1 MNKFYINFFVVL
13 ISLTISIFTL
23 SQARNGTFVNR
34 GLDSLEN
41 TTSNTVLVDE
51 PTNQEQKQTEVNNI
65 DTRSTRNIVKSVV
78 YIEVTSCP
86 GDGISD
92 YSAAGSGSNIDQR
105 GLILTNY
112 HVIEGCRGDIYIG
125 VTSSPD
131 QDPELKYIAELVTFD
146 RDLDLA
152 VLNITKSIPG
162 NSNFTGNDLAYL
174 TIGNSDFTS
183 LGDDIDVWGYPGSR
197 GDDTGQS
204 RINITKGTVS
214 GIDSYKGYRRG
225 WIISDV
231 NLTWGNSGGA
241 ALNNDNELIG
251 IPTEGRGVGEGAGV
265 LGALRPVN
273 LALDLIEDARD
284 ITGKK

>member
-1 MNKFYINFFVVL
+1 M
-13 ISLTISIFTL
+13 

-34 GLDSLEN
+34 GIESLEDA
-41 TTSNTVLVDE
+41 TSNTVLIDE
-51 PTNQEQKQTEVNNI
+51 PTNQEQKQTEVNII
-65 DTRSTRNIVKSVV
+65 DTRSTRNIVNSVV
-78 YIEVTSCP
+78 YIEIASCP
-86 GDGISD
+86 SDGISD
-92 YSAAGSGSNIDQR
+92 YISTGSGSNIDQR

-125 VTSSPD
+125 VTNSPD
-131 QDPELKYIAELVTFD
+131 QDPKLKYIAEVVTFD

-174 TIGNSDFTS
+174 AIGNSDFTS

-197 GDDTGQS
+197 GDNTGQS

-214 GIDSYKGYRRG
+214 GIDSYKGFRRG

-231 NLTWGNSGGA
+231 NITWGNSGGA
-241 ALNNDNELIG
+241 ALNSDKELIG
-251 IPTEGRGVGEGAGV
+251 IPTEGRGVGMGAGV

-273 LALDLIEDARD
+273 LALDLIEDARN

>member
-1 MNKFYINFFVVL
+1 MNKLYINLSVIL
-13 ISLTISIFTL
+13 ISLTLSIFTL
-23 SQARNGTFVNR
+23 SQARNGTLVNR
-34 GLDSLEN
+34 GLESLDN
-41 TTSNTVLVDE
+41 TTSNSVLVDE
-51 PTNQEQKQTEVNNI
+51 PTNENQTEINNI
-65 DTRSTRNIVKSVV
+65 DTRSTRNVVNSVV
-78 YIEVTSCP
+78 YIEATLCP
-86 GDGISD
+86 GGGISD
-92 YSAAGSGSNIDQR
+92 YVYMGSGSNIDKR

-112 HVIEGCRGDIYIG
+112 HVLEGCRGDIYIG
-125 VTSSPD
+125 VTNSPD
-131 QDPELKYIAELVTFD
+131 QDPELKFIAELTTFD

-162 NSNFTGNDLAYL
+162 NSNFNGNDLPYL

-183 LGDDIDVWGYPGSR
+183 LGDDINVWGYPGSR

-204 RINITKGTVS
+204 RINISKGTVS
-214 GIDSYKGYRRG
+214 GIDSYKGFRRG

-231 NLTWGNSGGA
+231 NITWGNSGGA
-241 ALNNDNELIG
+241 ALNKDNELIG

-273 LALDLIEDARD
+273 LALDLIEDARN

>member
-1 MNKFYINFFVVL
+1 MNKLYINFLVIAFSL
-13 ISLTISIFTL
+13 ILSIFTL
-23 SQARNGTFVNR
+23 SQARNGTLVNR
-34 GLDSLEN
+34 GIDSLEN
-41 TTSNTVLVDE
+41 TTSNTVLVNE
-51 PTNQEQKQTEVNNI
+51 TTNQEQQQIEVNII
-65 DTRSTRNIVKSVV
+65 DTKSTRNIVNSVV

-92 YSAAGSGSNIDQR
+92 YIAAGSGSNIDQR

-152 VLNITKSIPG
+152 VLNITKTIPG
-162 NSNFTGNDLAYL
+162 KSNFTGNDLAYL

>member
-1 MNKFYINFFVVL
+1 M
-13 ISLTISIFTL
+13 

-34 GLDSLEN
+34 GIESLEN
-41 TTSNTVLVDE
+41 TTSNTVLADE
-51 PTNQEQKQTEVNNI
+51 PTNQEQKQTEVNII
-65 DTRSTRNIVKSVV
+65 DTRSTRNIVNSVV
-78 YIEVTSCP
+78 YIEITSCP

-92 YSAAGSGSNIDQR
+92 YIATGSGSNIDQR

-125 VTSSPD
+125 VTNSPD
-131 QDPELKYIAELVTFD
+131 QDPKLKYIAEVVTFD

-174 TIGNSDFTS
+174 SIGNSDFTS

-197 GDDTGQS
+197 GDNTGQS

-214 GIDSYKGYRRG
+214 GIDSYKGFRRG

-251 IPTEGRGVGEGAGV
+251 IPTEGRGVGMGAGV

-273 LALDLIEDARD
+273 LALDLIEDARN

>member
-1 MNKFYINFFVVL
+1 VNKLYINFLVVS
-13 ISLTISIFTL
+13 ISLILSIFTL

-34 GLDSLEN
+34 GLESLEN
-41 TTSNTVLVDE
+41 ATSNTVSVDE
-51 PTNQEQKQTEVNNI
+51 PTNQEQKQTEVNII
-65 DTRSTRNIVKSVV
+65 DTRSTRNIVNSVV

-92 YSAAGSGSNIDQR
+92 YIAAGSGSNIDQR
-105 GLILTNY
+105 GLVLTNY

-131 QDPELKYIAELVTFD
+131 QDPELKYIAEVVTFD

-174 TIGNSDFTS
+174 SIGNSDFTS

-197 GDDTGQS
+197 GDNTGQS

-251 IPTEGRGVGEGAGV
+251 IPTEGRGVGMGAGV

-273 LALDLIEDARD
+273 LALDLIEDARN

>member
-1 MNKFYINFFVVL
+1 MNKLYINFLVVS
-13 ISLTISIFTL
+13 ISLILSIFTL

-34 GLDSLEN
+34 GLESLEN
-41 TTSNTVLVDE
+41 ATSNTVSVDE
-51 PTNQEQKQTEVNNI
+51 PTNQEQKQTEVNII
-65 DTRSTRNIVKSVV
+65 DTRSTRNIVNSVV

-92 YSAAGSGSNIDQR
+92 YIAAGSGSNIDQR
-105 GLILTNY
+105 GLVLTNY

-131 QDPELKYIAELVTFD
+131 QDPELKYIAEVVTFD

-174 TIGNSDFTS
+174 SIGNSDFTS

-197 GDDTGQS
+197 GDNTGQS

-251 IPTEGRGVGEGAGV
+251 IPTEGRGVGMGAGV

-273 LALDLIEDARD
+273 LALDLIEDARN

>member
-1 MNKFYINFFVVL
+1 MNKLYINFLVIS
-13 ISLTISIFTL
+13 ISLILSIFTL

-34 GLDSLEN
+34 GIESLEDA
-41 TTSNTVLVDE
+41 TSNTVLVDE
-51 PTNQEQKQTEVNNI
+51 PTNQEQKQTEVNII
-65 DTRSTRNIVKSVV
+65 DTRSTRNIVNSVV
-78 YIEVTSCP
+78 YIEITSCP

-92 YSAAGSGSNIDQR
+92 YIATGSGSNIDQR

-125 VTSSPD
+125 VTNSPD
-131 QDPELKYIAELVTFD
+131 QDPKLKYIAEVVTFD

-174 TIGNSDFTS
+174 SIGNSDFTS

-197 GDDTGQS
+197 GDNTGQS

-214 GIDSYKGYRRG
+214 GIDSYKGFRRG

-231 NLTWGNSGGA
+231 NITWGNSGGA
-241 ALNNDNELIG
+241 ALNNDKELIG
-251 IPTEGRGVGEGAGV
+251 IPTEGRGVGMGAGV

-273 LALDLIEDARD
+273 LALDLIEDARN

>member
-1 MNKFYINFFVVL
+1 
-13 ISLTISIFTL
+13 L

-34 GLDSLEN
+34 GLESLEN
-41 TTSNTVLVDE
+41 ATSNTVSVDE
-51 PTNQEQKQTEVNNI
+51 PTNQEQKQTEVNII
-65 DTRSTRNIVKSVV
+65 DTRSTRNIVNSVV

-92 YSAAGSGSNIDQR
+92 YIAAGSGSNIDQR
-105 GLILTNY
+105 GLVLTNY

-131 QDPELKYIAELVTFD
+131 QDPELKYIAEVVTFD

-174 TIGNSDFTS
+174 SIGNSDFTS

-197 GDDTGQS
+197 GDNTGQS

-251 IPTEGRGVGEGAGV
+251 IPTEGRGVGMGAGV

-273 LALDLIEDARD
+273 LALDLIEDARN